1 MSINSVEEII
11 NLSESYSNPDR
22 IAYKHLKKQLDCQI
36 RERAVRH
43 SSLTFQTPSILFGK
57 PAFDK
62 SFVERKI
69 IKHYSRIGFACYKDP
84 RGNDIVIRWKE
95 DGPDEDEEENGT
107 NSSSSDSESGSTNG
121 TDSCSYTKTSND
133 TVESDSGSES
143 EEQKNMTK
151 HVVIEEESLTQ
162 RLSKLSG

>member
-22 IAYKHLKKQLDCQI
+22 IAYRHLKKQLDYQI

-43 SSLTFQTPSILFGK
+43 SSITFQTPSILFGK

-62 SFVERKI
+62 TSVERRI

-84 RGNDIVIRWKE
+84 LGNDIVIRWKE
-95 DGPDEDEEENGT
+95 EEPDAEEEENGT
-107 NSSSSDSESGSTNG
+107 NSSSSDSESGSMSGN
-121 TDSCSYTKTSND
+121 DSSTPKD
-133 TVESDSGSES
+133 AGGPDSDSDSDS
-143 EEQKNMTK
+143 DEQKNMTK
-151 HVVIEEESLTQ
+151 HVVIEEETLAQ
-162 RLSKLSG
+162 RLSNLNG